1 MLPISQPL
9 SNCCQAP
16 MKAQTAD
23 EGTAWFICTA
33 CKKPCDIYSGFTDN
47 REPVSQ
53 PKPPNS
59 GELDNQRRELTFE
72 QQKRIEDLAI
82 SAFIKPGSNSN
93 KYRFELYAYI
103 DSILQTQVERARV
116 EGQLKLIEKI
126 AQQVPKVAKVFS
138 DEHAQIHY
146 EGGYGGAN
154 LDWLVMLKEEKVQ
167 LTAELERLEK

>member
-1 MLPISQPL
+1 MTTPQPL
-9 SNCCQAP
+9 SDCCKAP

-23 EGTAWFICTA
+23 EGTAYFLCTK
-33 CKKPCDIYSGFTDN
+33 CEQPCDIYVPDAMKKKLTSK
-47 REPVSQ
+47 